1 MWNCFFSNI
10 FWKYTCWLVGGS
22 IETLDFQIKGSIFA
36 CVEKKCTIFWG
47 QSGDYGIEWKMALNH
62 GFTIQMGV
70 EGQNTWNE
78 SIMGAREH
86 IFALYILF

>member
-1 MWNCFFSNI
+1 MQNCFFSNI
-10 FWKYTCWLVGGS
+10 FWKYTCWLLGGS

-36 CVEKKCTIFWG
+36 CVKKKCKIFWG
-47 QSGDYGIEWKMALNH
+47 QSGDYGIEWKMVLNH